1 MTMFRYLLLAL
12 LFAQISCSPF
22 TSDPV
27 PGPDKQSVGTFAG
40 AALGAGSGA
49 VTGAQV
55 GAGAGPGAWVGAAF
69 GAVYGMFKGLGVDL
83 LEEDQIR
90 RLIEEQH
97 LRELALAQRMLAE
110 HYSRRLELHPGRDI
124 FPADW
129 FFEDDSSMLKPEAK
143 ILARE
148 LGALTKQRMPWS
160 RIAVI
165 SYVSVK
171 DKESSYAD
179 FLTKKRAAEIAVEF
193 INAGVEPRRLLA
205 QGAILDQT
213 VLIDPYDA
221 RDRYRQAI
229 EIVAVDR

>member
-1 MTMFRYLLLAL
+1 MFKYFLLI
-12 LFAQISCSPF
+12 LFLIPISCSPF

-27 PGPDKQSVGTFAG
+27 PGPDKQSVGTFTG
-40 AALGAGSGA
+40 AAIGAGTGA

-69 GAVYGMFKGLGVDL
+69 GAVYGMFKGLGIDL

-90 RLIEEQH
+90 RLVEEQH

-129 FFEDDSSMLKPEAK
+129 FFENDSSKLKPEAK

-148 LGALTKQRMPWS
+148 LGAMTKQRMPWS
-160 RIAVI
+160 RIAVV
-165 SYVSVK
+165 SYLAVK
-171 DKESSYAD
+171 DKNSSYAD
-179 FLTKKRAAEIAVEF
+179 YLTQKRAEEVALEF
-193 INAGVEPRRLLA
+193 VNAGVEPRRILA
-205 QGAILDQT
+205 QGAVIDQT
-213 VLIDPYDA
+213 VLIDPYDS
-221 RDRYRQAI
+221 RTRYRQAI